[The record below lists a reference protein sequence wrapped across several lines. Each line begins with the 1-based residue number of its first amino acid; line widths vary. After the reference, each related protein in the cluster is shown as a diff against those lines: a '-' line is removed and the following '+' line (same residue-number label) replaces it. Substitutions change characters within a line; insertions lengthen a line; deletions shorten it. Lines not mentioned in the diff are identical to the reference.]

1 MLARGNGYER
11 HQEPLF
17 LKKSALECLDVT
29 EITAAGSMKLE
40 LKSWTKYREHT
51 NTENSRGLPCCFIKK
66 ITITGQE
73 RSALSL

>member
-51 NTENSRGLPCCFIKK
+51 NTENSRGHSPAVSSKK
-66 ITITGQE
+66 LQ
-73 RSALSL
+73 